1 MAIKLIL
8 LLLTFLLSA
17 NSALAQAKVGGRTIP
32 QFLLTIG
39 DSVFPLGADP
49 PLEHTQGQISFT
61 LNVDIFSDIV
71 PQTVMVCTPIGEG
84 CAILSNFGPHTV
96 LTGVVWVNFPSVGA
110 TVQMT
115 VCEDVKRGVN
125 ICGKT
130 LSTAQKIVS
139 LSASYAFVLTNVTV
153 FHTRAH
159 TTDTAYVSVMGGP
172 LISTISKS
180 NCEGNNQ
187 ALLLPNLCSTVSV
200 GNFQDGDHEVKP
212 PILMSSCNVTNAVTS
227 ACKFA
232 LAVWNFGFELVSDSG
247 DLQGALFSAAIP
259 LLTSN
264 SSSPGVVDITH
275 ALNDHAWEGCDG
287 PTLGKVFTMTGAQL
301 DQLTRATGNS
311 SQSVER
317 SKVRSQ
323 VGCGASSDYSATFS
337 IVRDSWKPLAN

>member
-8 LLLTFLLSA
+8 LLTSLLSA
-17 NSALAQAKVGGRTIP
+17 DSALAQAEVGGGRTIP
-32 QFLLTIG
+32 AFLLTIG
-39 DSVFPLGADP
+39 DSVVPLGADP

-84 CAILSNFGPHTV
+84 CAILSNFGPHAV
-96 LTGVVWVNFPSVGA
+96 LKGVVWVNFPSVGA

-172 LISTISKS
+172 LPSTLSKS
-180 NCEGNNQ
+180 NCDGNNP
-187 ALLLPNLCSTVSV
+187 ALLLPLCSTASV
-200 GNFQDGDHEVKP
+200 GNFQNGDHEVKP
-212 PILMSSCNVTNAVTS
+212 PILMNSCNLTNAVTS
-227 ACKFA
+227 VCKFA
-232 LAVWNFGFELVSDSG
+232 LAVWNFGFELVSNVG
-247 DLQGALFSAAIP
+247 DLAGALFSAAVP
-259 LLTSN
+259 LLASD
-264 SSSPGVVDITH
+264 SSSPGEVDITH
-275 ALNDHAWEGCDG
+275 ALNDHAWEGCDD
-287 PTLGKVFTMTGAQL
+287 PTLGKVFTMTAEQL
-301 DQLTRATGNS
+301 DQLTRATGIS

-337 IVRDSWKPLAN
+337 IVRDSWKPQAN